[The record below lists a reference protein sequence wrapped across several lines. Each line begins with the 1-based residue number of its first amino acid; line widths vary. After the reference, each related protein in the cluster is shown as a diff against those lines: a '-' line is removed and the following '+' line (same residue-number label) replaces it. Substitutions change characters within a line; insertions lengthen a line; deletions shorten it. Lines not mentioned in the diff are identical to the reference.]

1 MLRTLLILAIPAA
14 GLMANLVDPTGPR
27 HRGEPLRL
35 EAVPIT
41 QSLRPVQERLL
52 ARCREAAA
60 TGDAEAQFRLGL
72 MYYFGDGVPM
82 DWSEARTWLRK
93 ASEQGRADAQA
104 KLGAMCFLGEGGP
117 CSLAESLR
125 WFRCA
130 AEQGQTLAQTGL
142 GIMYAFGLGVPQDL
156 LRAYVW
162 LRQGEAGGNAEAAWL
177 CREVMRCLTPAQVEE
192 GNRLAAE
199 AIRRR

>member
-14 GLMANLVDPTGPR
+14 GLMANLVDPGGPR
-27 HRGEPLRL
+27 FRGGPLRL
-35 EAVPIT
+35 EAIPIAEHLRT
-41 QSLRPVQERLL
+41 AQAQSL
-52 ARCREAAA
+52 ARCRAAA
-60 TGDAEAQFRLGL
+60 EAGDAEAQTRLGL
-72 MYYFGDGVPM
+72 MYYCGDGVPM

-162 LRQGEAGGNAEAAWL
+162 LRQGEAGGSAEAAWL
-177 CREVMRCLTPAQVEE
+177 CRELESCLAPAQIEE
-192 GNRLAAE
+192 GKRLAAE